1 MFVDAESD
9 GPIKDVVQHPAVGA
23 WLITDK
29 DFSDLNKSFDLS
41 EICFESLNLIY
52 YAFTQLHLQTI
63 IN

>member
-1 MFVDAESD
+1 MFVDAESE
-9 GPIKDVVQHPAVGA
+9 GPIYDSIQHPAVGA

-29 DFSDLNKSFDLS
+29 DFSDFNKIFDLS
-41 EICFESLNLIY
+41 EICFESLSLIY